1 MALTL
6 SAFPVENITNDPVA
20 TVQTSL
26 TEGASYQ
33 NLRIRAT
40 IYIGG
45 EEEAVAVLEQPDGI
59 NTWDFFEVLKSFT
72 GKCNV
77 GAFGGTTFNQPT
89 YGSELIT
96 AWSNYLGLF
105 ETWTT
110 SGRDITSAIDSD
122 ASGAIA
128 LSNDIGAL
136 SAGDVFVVGLEND
149 FADTGA
155 DDMIIQLQG
164 TPTGDGK
171 SAVQYSGL
179 LAGKLQGNK
188 IYFMHVPSDSAA
200 GYVSIVH
207 GVGANAAFSGTIFTR
222 KITDFKNNPG
232 VYYHIKFEEVYENG
246 SNITTIGAEEW
257 GDCTL
262 FMPVVVREGE
272 QFSDFLLT
280 TGGQKLPSRMADSHF
295 KNGIEMEM
303 RLLALATS
311 AYLRASTVIDSGTL
325 IKNDL
330 PNMGW
335 GMFTLA
341 DNGSMPGLDDDD
353 ETISSRIEAITLGA
367 GVIVSGAY
375 TTVPTERRCFPN
387 LKAVSFVGDLG
398 EETFLFR
405 GLHTERGLAEK
416 SFYKNQDRVRRVL
429 RAFKRTRWK
438 LRTLN
443 ETWGARKLLHEMTYT
458 EQDVWLYDP
467 DSLITGYREAVVID
481 DDVILRDRNE
491 LIESTIDIEYY
502 E

>member
-1 MALTL
+1 M
-6 SAFPVENITNDPVA
+6 ENITNAPVA
-20 TVQTSL
+20 TAQTSL

-45 EEEAVAVLEQPDGI
+45 ETEAVAVLEQPDGI
-59 NTWDFFEVLKSFT
+59 NTWDFYDLLKSFT
-72 GKCNV
+72 GKCNQ
-77 GAFGGTTFNQPT
+77 GAFGGTTFRQPG

-122 ASGAIA
+122 ASGAVA

-155 DDMIIQLQG
+155 DDMIMKLSG
-164 TPTGDGK
+164 TPSGDLKG
-171 SAVQYSGL
+171 AVQYQGT
-179 LAGKLQGNK
+179 LAGKMKGNH

-200 GYVSIVH
+200 GWIAILH
-207 GVGANAAFSGTIFTR
+207 GVGANAAFSGTVFTR

-232 VYYHIKFEEVYENG
+232 VYYHIKFEEVYENS

-257 GDCTL
+257 SDCSL
-262 FMPVVVREGE
+262 FLPVVVREGE

-280 TGGQKLPSRMADSHF
+280 TGTQKLASRGADAFF
-295 KNGIEMEM
+295 KNGIGMEI

-311 AYLRASTVIDSGTL
+311 AYLRTSVVIDSGT
-325 IKNDL
+325 ITINDL

-341 DNGSMPGLDDDD
+341 DNGSISGLDDDD
-353 ETISSRIEAITLGA
+353 ETISARIEATLPG
-367 GVIVSGAY
+367 GSTIVSGAY

-405 GLHTERGLAEK
+405 GLHTETGLAEK
-416 SFYKNQDRVRRVL
+416 SFYKNQNRIRRVL
-429 RAFKRTRWK
+429 SAFKRTGWK
-438 LRTLN
+438 LRTLV

-458 EQDVWLYDP
+458 EKPVWLYEP
-467 DSLITGYREAVVID
+467 DSLVTGYVEAVVID
-481 DDVILRDRNE
+481 DDVVLTDRNE
-491 LIESTIDIEYY
+491 RIESSIDIEIL
-502 E
+502 